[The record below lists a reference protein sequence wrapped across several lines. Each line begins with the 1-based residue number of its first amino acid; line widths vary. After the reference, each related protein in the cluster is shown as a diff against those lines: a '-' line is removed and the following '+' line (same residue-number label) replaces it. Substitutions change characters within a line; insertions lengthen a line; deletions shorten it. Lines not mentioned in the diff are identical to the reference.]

1 VVVHGGGD
9 RGGVVLLQFLGGLHA
24 RGEGGGLLGGV
35 LAWGGVAGGPGVG
48 GDVRDGAGGGVV
60 VDDGALRVL
69 LLSGLAEG
77 VCDAAGR
84 GCLAGEH
91 GRVDVRQRGHGCS
104 PGGGARAGSRGR
116 RIRTQR

>member
-1 VVVHGGGD
+1 
-9 RGGVVLLQFLGGLHA
+9 
-24 RGEGGGLLGGV
+24 
-35 LAWGGVAGGPGVG
+35 VG

-104 PGGGARAGSRGR
+104 PGGGARAGEPGAEDSYAEIVILEIVLSDTVSGVAEMGVLSEREAGGLGR
-116 RIRTQR
+116 L